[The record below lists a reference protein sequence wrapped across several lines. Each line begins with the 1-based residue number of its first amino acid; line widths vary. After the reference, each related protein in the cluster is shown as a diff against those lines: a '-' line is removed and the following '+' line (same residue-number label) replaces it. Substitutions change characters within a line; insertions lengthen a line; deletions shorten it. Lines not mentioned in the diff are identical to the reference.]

1 MSDKSEYATTLELA
15 STSNMYMKPVPN
27 LNLFDILAIWREL
40 ISTYPELRPL
50 EIAKLLVNK

>member
-1 MSDKSEYATTLELA
+1 
-15 STSNMYMKPVPN
+15 MKPVPN